1 MDCRRLAVMRRSSA
15 LLPRIIRAA
24 AFLTL
29 PLAVACNYSF
39 QGGGGLPN
47 NIRTVFI
54 ETFENETDNFE
65 LQSQINSELTQE
77 LPRSLGLRL
86 AGENAADAVVRG
98 RIVRYND
105 AAQTYRPG
113 ETGNIDV
120 QQHQVEISIAVEV
133 VDVRNNVILWDSQS
147 LIGRGLYR
155 PDSQQPRAAY
165 LQAIESLRQQI
176 IDGMQSQW

>member
-1 MDCRRLAVMRRSSA
+1 MPRVRLLV
-15 LLPRIIRAA
+15 PPVIRAA
-24 AFLTL
+24 VVLTL
-29 PLAVACNYSF
+29 LLGTACNYTF
-39 QGGGGLPN
+39 RAGGGLPPT
-47 NIRTVFI
+47 IRTVFI

-65 LQSQINSELTQE
+65 LQSEINSALTQE

-86 AGENAADAVVRG
+86 AGESAADAIVRG

-113 ETGNIDV
+113 ETGSIDV

-133 VDVRNNVILWDSQS
+133 VDVENNVILWDSQS
-147 LIGRGLYR
+147 LIGRGQYR

>member
-1 MDCRRLAVMRRSSA
+1 MSAPRVQRAGRRTLLRAV
-15 LLPRIIRAA
+15 LLP
-24 AFLTL
+24 FLIFAT
-29 PLAVACNYSF
+29 ACNYGF
-39 QGGGGLPN
+39 QGGGGLPD

-65 LQSQINSELTQE
+65 LQSQINSSLTQE

-86 AGENAADAVVRG
+86 AGESAADAVVRG

-113 ETGNIDV
+113 ETGSIDV

-133 VDVRNNVILWDSQS
+133 VDLRNNVILWDSQS
-147 LIGRGLYR
+147 LIGRGQYR

-165 LQAIESLRQQI
+165 IQAIESLQQQI